1 MCLHVNGFIVSTPI
15 LKFVG
20 MGSQNTND
28 NFAPLS
34 KNLKW
39 TPMQDDT
46 LIQLMVEQCKE
57 GRSIKGG
64 FTCEGWNLLTKE
76 MKTAHGAFFKRD
88 KLKNRF
94 KTLKKT
100 YGDLKAMLDLSG
112 FGWNDT
118 RKMVIAEP
126 DVWKEY

>member
-1 MCLHVNGFIVSTPI
+1 
-15 LKFVG
+15 

-28 NFAPLS
+28 NLAPLP

-76 MKTAHGAFFKRD
+76 MKTAHGAFFS
-88 KLKNRF
+88 KLN
-94 KTLKKT
+94 
-100 YGDLKAMLDLSG
+100 S
-112 FGWNDT
+112 N
-118 RKMVIAEP
+118 P
-126 DVWKEY
+126 S